1 MYINLKVNES
11 ATLDWNSLETR
22 FIKVG
27 NPGFSQI
34 IMPIKAPHLFKHNLD
49 QDVKVDLYRGEDGQ
63 LLCIYISYV
72 KNGVVKP
79 FMLIVHPEHQRQ
91 GIATMVINHSREQ
104 FVLEHGHEYNI
115 SEGLNDIDDMPLSQA
130 VVNWLNKYI
139 ENIV

>member
-1 MYINLKVNES
+1 MHLNIKVSQS
-11 ATLDWNSLETR
+11 ATLDWDSLERR

-34 IMPIKAPHLFKHNLD
+34 IMPIKAPHLFGHDLD

-63 LLCIYISYV
+63 LLCIYISYIEN
-72 KNGVVKP
+72 KIVKP
-79 FMLIVHPEHQRQ
+79 FILIVHPDHQRQ

-104 FVLEHGHEYNI
+104 FALEHGHEYNL
-115 SEGLNDIDDMPLSQA
+115 SEGLSSLNDMRPSQA
-130 VVNWLNKYI
+130 IANWLNKYI